1 MLGWIVGSFILGAI
15 IALTIEAII
24 DNYVKPFLY
33 NNNVEKAHVVKKKDL
48 TKLLRKVSPEK
59 RSQAEAVIAV
69 LDTRT
74 PSNETVMFG
83 KDYAGQVWYQTGP
96 DAEDCEDLNNA
107 AYEVSRSGY
116 KEKIYI

>member
-15 IALTIEAII
+15 IALTIDAII
-24 DNYVKPFLY
+24 ENYVTPFL
-33 NNNVEKAHVVKKKDL
+33 NKNNVNKALVVKKKDIR
-48 TKLLRKVSPEK
+48 KLMRSVSPEK
-59 RSQAEAVIAV
+59 RRQAEAVMAV
-69 LDTRT
+69 LDAQ
-74 PSNETVMFG
+74 SNDTVIFG

-116 KEKIYI
+116 KEKIYIG

>member
-1 MLGWIVGSFILGAI
+1 MIGWIIGGLIAGAL

-33 NNNVEKAHVVKKKDL
+33 NNNVNKALVVKKKDIRRL
-48 TKLLRKVSPEK
+48 MRDVSPDK
-59 RSQAEAVIAV
+59 RYQAQAV
-69 LDTRT
+69 LDVLDAQ
-74 PSNETVMFG
+74 PNDTVMFG
-83 KDYAGQVWYQTGP
+83 KDYAGKIWYQTGP

-107 AYEVSRSGY
+107 AYEVSRFGN